1 MAEIRLLLVDDHPVV
16 RRGLRGYLELEPDFT
31 VVGEAGEGEEA
42 LRAIEETH
50 PDVVLLDLKMPGLDG
65 QGVLDRLGS
74 AHKTGASKIGDGPR
88 ILVLTSATDAERVPA
103 AITAGAAGFVYKDI
117 DPDAL
122 ASAIRT
128 VHSGQML
135 LAPIA
140 MRGLMSGN
148 ANASS
153 APSLTPRESQV
164 LGLIAKGQTN
174 RQIARAL
181 GVSEKTVK
189 THVTNLLRRIGAAD
203 RTQAALWAVRHGIG

>member
-1 MAEIRLLLVDDHPVV
+1 VTEIRLLLVDDHPVV

-31 VVGEAGEGEEA
+31 VVGEAGDGEEA
-42 LRAIEETH
+42 LRAIEETR

-65 QGVLDRLGS
+65 QGVLERLG
-74 AHKTGASKIGDGPR
+74 TTGDGPR
-88 ILVLTSATDAERVPA
+88 ILVLTSATDAERVPN
-103 AITAGAAGFVYKDI
+103 AISAGAAGFVYKDI

-128 VHSGQML
+128 VHAGQL
-135 LAPIA
+135 LLSPVA
-140 MRGLMSGN
+140 MRGLMNGSG
-148 ANASS
+148 SSPS

-174 RQIARAL
+174 RQISRAL

>member
-1 MAEIRLLLVDDHPVV
+1 VAEIRLLLVDDHPVV
-16 RRGLRGYLELEPDFT
+16 RRGLRGYLELEADFT
-31 VVGEAGEGEEA
+31 VVGEAGDGEAA
-42 LRAIEETH
+42 LRAIAETS

-74 AHKTGASKIGDGPR
+74 AATTSDGPR
-88 ILVLTSATDAERVPA
+88 VLVLTSATDAERVPN
-103 AITAGAAGFVYKDI
+103 AISAGAAGFVYKDI

-128 VHSGQML
+128 VHSGQL
-135 LAPIA
+135 LLSPVA

-148 ANASS
+148 GSSPS

>member
-1 MAEIRLLLVDDHPVV
+1 MTDPIRLLLVDDHPVV
-16 RRGLRGYLELEPDFT
+16 RRGLRGYLELEPDLT
-31 VVGEAGEGEEA
+31 VAGEAGDGEEA
-42 LRAIEETH
+42 LELIAELR

-65 QGVLDRLGS
+65 QGVLDRLGDD
-74 AHKTGASKIGDGPR
+74 APR
-88 ILVLTSATDAERVPA
+88 VLVLTSATDADRVPT
-103 AITAGAAGFVYKDI
+103 AIAAGAAGFVYKDI

-122 ASAIRT
+122 AGAIRT

-135 LAPIA
+135 LAPVA
-140 MRGLMSGN
+140 MRGLLSGG
-148 ANASS
+148 AAPS

-189 THVTNLLRRIGAAD
+189 THVTNLLRRIDAAD

>member
-1 MAEIRLLLVDDHPVV
+1 MADPIRLLLVDDHPVV
-16 RRGLRGYLELEPDFT
+16 RRGLRGYLELEPDFV
-31 VVGEAGEGEEA
+31 VVGEAGDGEEA
-42 LRAIEETH
+42 LRAIEETR

-65 QGVLDRLGS
+65 QGVLDRLGTADKEDRPS
-74 AHKTGASKIGDGPR
+74 

-103 AITAGAAGFVYKDI
+103 AISAGAAGFVYKDI

-128 VHSGQML
+128 VHAGQML

-140 MRGLMSGN
+140 MRGLMNGTT
-148 ANASS
+148 APT

-174 RQIARAL
+174 RQIARSL

>member
-1 MAEIRLLLVDDHPVV
+1 MTEIRLLLVDDHPVV

-31 VVGEAGEGEEA
+31 VVGEAGDGEEA
-42 LRAIEETH
+42 LRAIEEHH

-65 QGVLDRLGS
+65 QGVLERLG
-74 AHKTGASKIGDGPR
+74 ATGGAPR
-88 ILVLTSATDAERVPA
+88 VLVLTSATDAERVPN

-128 VHSGQML
+128 VHAGQL
-135 LAPIA
+135 LLSPVA

-148 ANASS
+148 ISAPS

>member
-1 MAEIRLLLVDDHPVV
+1 VTEIRLLLVDDHPVV
-16 RRGLRGYLELEPDFT
+16 RRGLRGYLELEADFT
-31 VVGEAGEGEEA
+31 VVGEAGDGEEA
-42 LRAIEETH
+42 LRAIEETR

-65 QGVLDRLGS
+65 QGVLDRLDQDD
-74 AHKTGASKIGDGPR
+74 APR
-88 ILVLTSATDAERVPA
+88 VLVLTSATDAERVPN
-103 AITAGAAGFVYKDI
+103 AIAAGAAGFVYKDI

-128 VHSGQML
+128 VHAGQL
-135 LAPIA
+135 LLSPVA
-140 MRGLMSGN
+140 MRGLMNGN
-148 ANASS
+148 GSSPS

>member
-1 MAEIRLLLVDDHPVV
+1 MTEIRLLLVDDHPVV

-31 VVGEAGEGEEA
+31 VVGEAGDGETA
-42 LRAIEETH
+42 LRAIEDTQ

-65 QGVLDRLGS
+65 QGVLDRLG
-74 AHKTGASKIGDGPR
+74 GAGEDQDGPR

-103 AITAGAAGFVYKDI
+103 AISAGAAGFVYKDI

-135 LAPIA
+135 LAPVA
-140 MRGLMSGN
+140 MRGLMNGN
-148 ANASS
+148 GGAPS

-189 THVTNLLRRIGAAD
+189 THVTNLLRRIDAAD

>member
-1 MAEIRLLLVDDHPVV
+1 VAEIRLLLVDDHPVV

-31 VVGEAGEGEEA
+31 VVGEAGDGEEA
-42 LRAIEETH
+42 LRAIEETR

-65 QGVLDRLGS
+65 QGVLDRLG
-74 AHKTGASKIGDGPR
+74 TTRDGPR
-88 ILVLTSATDAERVPA
+88 ILVLTSATDAERVPN

-128 VHSGQML
+128 VHAGQL
-135 LAPIA
+135 LLSPVA
-140 MRGLMSGN
+140 MRGLMNGN
-148 ANASS
+148 GSTTT

>member
-1 MAEIRLLLVDDHPVV
+1 MTEIRLLLVDDHPVV

-31 VVGEAGEGEEA
+31 VVGEAGDGEEA
-42 LRAIEETH
+42 LRAIAETR

-65 QGVLDRLGS
+65 QGVLERL
-74 AHKTGASKIGDGPR
+74 ASVDDAPR
-88 ILVLTSATDAERVPA
+88 VLVLTSATDAERVPN

-128 VHSGQML
+128 VHAGQLL
-135 LAPIA
+135 LAPVA
-140 MRGLMSGN
+140 MRGLMNGN
-148 ANASS
+148 ATTT

>member
-1 MAEIRLLLVDDHPVV
+1 MTDPIRLLLVDDHPVV
-16 RRGLRGYLELEPDFT
+16 RRGLRGYLELEPDFA
-31 VVGEAGEGEEA
+31 VVGEAGDGEEA
-42 LRAIEETH
+42 LKAIDAH
-50 PDVVLLDLKMPGLDG
+50 DPDVVLLDLKMPGLDG
-65 QGVLDRLGS
+65 QGVLDRLGD
-74 AHKTGASKIGDGPR
+74 ARDRPR
-88 ILVLTSATDAERVPA
+88 VLVLTSATDAERVPS
-103 AITAGAAGFVYKDI
+103 AINAGAAGFVYKDI

-135 LAPIA
+135 LAPVA
-140 MRGLMSGN
+140 MRGLMNGTTGP
-148 ANASS
+148 A
-153 APSLTPRESQV
+153 APTLTPRESQV

>member
-1 MAEIRLLLVDDHPVV
+1 MTEIRLLLVDDHPVV

-31 VVGEAGEGEEA
+31 VVGEAGDGDEA
-42 LRAIEETH
+42 LKAIADLA

-65 QGVLDRLGS
+65 QGVLERLDQ
-74 AHKTGASKIGDGPR
+74 DGPR

-103 AITAGAAGFVYKDI
+103 AIAAGAAGFVYKDI

-135 LAPIA
+135 LSPVA

-148 ANASS
+148 GGAST
-153 APSLTPRESQV
+153 APALTPRESQV

>member
-16 RRGLRGYLELEPDFT
+16 RRGLRGYLELEADFT
-31 VVGEAGEGEEA
+31 VVGEAGDGEEA
-42 LRAIEETH
+42 LRAIEETR

-65 QGVLDRLGS
+65 QGVLERLS
-74 AHKTGASKIGDGPR
+74 LKTGDAPR
-88 ILVLTSATDAERVPA
+88 VLVLTSATDAERVPN
-103 AITAGAAGFVYKDI
+103 AISAGAAGFVYKDI

-128 VHSGQML
+128 VHAGQL
-135 LAPIA
+135 LLSPVA
-140 MRGLMSGN
+140 MRGLMNGN
-148 ANASS
+148 GNTAS

-189 THVTNLLRRIGAAD
+189 THVTNLLRRIDAAD

>member
-1 MAEIRLLLVDDHPVV
+1 MTEIRLLLVDDHPVV

-31 VVGEAGEGEEA
+31 VVGEAGDGEEA
-42 LRAIEETH
+42 LRAIAETR

-65 QGVLDRLGS
+65 QGVLERL
-74 AHKTGASKIGDGPR
+74 ASVDDAPR
-88 ILVLTSATDAERVPA
+88 VLVLTSATDAERVPN

-128 VHSGQML
+128 VHSGQLL
-135 LAPIA
+135 LAPVA
-140 MRGLMSGN
+140 MRGLMNGN
-148 ANASS
+148 GTAPS

>member
-1 MAEIRLLLVDDHPVV
+1 MTDPIRLLLVDDHPVV
-16 RRGLRGYLELEPDFT
+16 RRGLRGYLELEPDFV
-31 VVGEAGEGEEA
+31 VVGEAGDGEEA
-42 LRAIEETH
+42 LAAIADLD

-65 QGVLDRLGS
+65 QGVLDRLGD
-74 AHKTGASKIGDGPR
+74 ARAR
-88 ILVLTSATDAERVPA
+88 VLVLTSATDAERVPP
-103 AITAGAAGFVYKDI
+103 AITSGAAGFVYKDI

-128 VHSGQML
+128 VHSGQL
-135 LAPIA
+135 LLSPVA
-140 MRGLMSGN
+140 MRGLMNGSTGP
-148 ANASS
+148 A
-153 APSLTPRESQV
+153 APTLTPRESQV

-189 THVTNLLRRIGAAD
+189 THVTNLLRRIDAAD

>member
-16 RRGLRGYLELEPDFT
+16 RRGLRGYLELEADFT
-31 VVGEAGEGEEA
+31 VVGEAGDGEEA
-42 LRAIEETH
+42 LRAIEDTR

-65 QGVLDRLGS
+65 QGVLDRLDQ
-74 AHKTGASKIGDGPR
+74 DGPR
-88 ILVLTSATDAERVPA
+88 VLVLTSATDAEHVPN
-103 AITAGAAGFVYKDI
+103 AIAAGAAGFVYKDI

-128 VHSGQML
+128 VHAGQL
-135 LAPIA
+135 LLSPVA

-148 ANASS
+148 GSSPS
-153 APSLTPRESQV
+153 APALTPRESQV

>member
-1 MAEIRLLLVDDHPVV
+1 MERPTVAEIRLLLVDDHPVV

-42 LRAIEETH
+42 LRAIGETQ

-65 QGVLDRLGS
+65 QGVLDRLQ
-74 AHKTGASKIGDGPR
+74 KEGPR

-103 AITAGAAGFVYKDI
+103 AIAAGAAGFVYKDI

-128 VHSGQML
+128 VHAGQVL
-135 LAPIA
+135 LAPVA
-140 MRGLMSGN
+140 MRGLMSGGGN
-148 ANASS
+148 APS

>member
-1 MAEIRLLLVDDHPVV
+1 MADPIRLLLVDDHPVV
-16 RRGLRGYLELEPDFT
+16 RRGLRGYLELEPDFA
-31 VVGEAGEGEEA
+31 VVGEAGDGEEA
-42 LRAIEETH
+42 LKAIAETR

-65 QGVLDRLGS
+65 QGVLDRLG
-74 AHKTGASKIGDGPR
+74 AGDGPNV
-88 ILVLTSATDAERVPA
+88 LVLTSAADAERVPA
-103 AITAGAAGFVYKDI
+103 AIGAGAAGFVYKDI

-128 VHSGQML
+128 VHAGQML
-135 LAPIA
+135 LAPVA
-140 MRGLMSGN
+140 MRGLMNGST
-148 ANASS
+148 APA
-153 APSLTPRESQV
+153 APSLTPRENQV

>member
-1 MAEIRLLLVDDHPVV
+1 MTEIRLLLVDDHPVV

-31 VVGEAGEGEEA
+31 VVGEAGDGEEA

-65 QGVLDRLGS
+65 QGVLERL
-74 AHKTGASKIGDGPR
+74 AAETGDAPR
-88 ILVLTSATDAERVPA
+88 VLVLTSATDAERVPN

-128 VHSGQML
+128 VHAGQL
-135 LAPIA
+135 LLSPVA
-140 MRGLMSGN
+140 MRGLMNGN
-148 ANASS
+148 AATT

-189 THVTNLLRRIGAAD
+189 THVTNLLRRIDAAD

>member
-1 MAEIRLLLVDDHPVV
+1 MTEIRLLLVDDHPVV
-16 RRGLRGYLELEPDFT
+16 RRGLRGYLELEADFT
-31 VVGEAGEGEEA
+31 VVGEAGDGEEA
-42 LRAIEETH
+42 LRAIEETR

-65 QGVLDRLGS
+65 QGVLDRLDQDD
-74 AHKTGASKIGDGPR
+74 APR
-88 ILVLTSATDAERVPA
+88 VLVLTSATDAERVPN
-103 AITAGAAGFVYKDI
+103 AIAAGAAGFVYKDI

-128 VHSGQML
+128 VHAGQL
-135 LAPIA
+135 LLSPVA
-140 MRGLMSGN
+140 MRGLMNGN
-148 ANASS
+148 GSSPS

>member
-16 RRGLRGYLELEPDFT
+16 RRGLRGYLELEPDLT
-31 VVGEAGEGEEA
+31 VVGEAGDGEEA
-42 LRAIEETH
+42 LRAIEATQ

-74 AHKTGASKIGDGPR
+74 AAEKSDRPR
-88 ILVLTSATDAERVPA
+88 ILVLTSATDADRVPA
-103 AITAGAAGFVYKDI
+103 AIVAGAAGFVYKDI

-128 VHSGQML
+128 VHAGQLL
-135 LAPIA
+135 LAPVA

-148 ANASS
+148 GTAPS
-153 APSLTPRESQV
+153 APTLTPRESQV
-164 LGLIAKGQTN
+164 LGLIANGQTN

-189 THVTNLLRRIGAAD
+189 THVTNLLRRIDAAD
-203 RTQAALWAVRHGIG
+203 RTQAALWAVHHGIG

>member
-1 MAEIRLLLVDDHPVV
+1 VTEIRLLLVDDHPVV

-31 VVGEAGEGEEA
+31 VVGEAGDGEEA
-42 LRAIEETH
+42 LRAIEETR

-65 QGVLDRLGS
+65 QGVLERLG
-74 AHKTGASKIGDGPR
+74 TTGDGPR
-88 ILVLTSATDAERVPA
+88 ILVLTSATDAERVPN
-103 AITAGAAGFVYKDI
+103 AISAGAAGFVYKDI

-128 VHSGQML
+128 VHAGQL
-135 LAPIA
+135 LLSPVA
-140 MRGLMSGN
+140 MRGLMSG
-148 ANASS
+148 SGSSPS

-174 RQIARAL
+174 RQISRAL

>member
-1 MAEIRLLLVDDHPVV
+1 MTDPIRLLLVDDHPVV
-16 RRGLRGYLELEPDFT
+16 RRGLRGYLELEPDLA
-31 VVGEAGEGEEA
+31 VVGEAGDGEEA
-42 LRAIEETH
+42 LAAIAALD

-65 QGVLDRLGS
+65 QGVLDRLGD
-74 AHKTGASKIGDGPR
+74 ARAR
-88 ILVLTSATDAERVPA
+88 VLVLTSATDAERVPA

-128 VHSGQML
+128 VHSGQLL
-135 LAPIA
+135 LAPVA
-140 MRGLMSGN
+140 MRGLMNG
-148 ANASS
+148 ATGPA
-153 APSLTPRESQV
+153 APNLTPRESQV

>member
-1 MAEIRLLLVDDHPVV
+1 VTEIRLLLVDDHPVV

-31 VVGEAGEGEEA
+31 VVGEAGDGEEA
-42 LRAIEETH
+42 LRAIEETR

-65 QGVLDRLGS
+65 QGVLERLGS
-74 AHKTGASKIGDGPR
+74 ASETADAPR
-88 ILVLTSATDAERVPA
+88 VLVLTSATDAERVPN

-128 VHSGQML
+128 VHSGQL
-135 LAPIA
+135 LLSPVA
-140 MRGLMSGN
+140 MRGLMNGN
-148 ANASS
+148 GAAAT

>member
-1 MAEIRLLLVDDHPVV
+1 MSDPIRLLLVDDHPVV
-16 RRGLRGYLELEPDFT
+16 RRGLRGYLELEPDLV
-31 VVGEAGEGEEA
+31 VVGEAGDGEEA
-42 LRAIEETH
+42 LAAIAALD

-65 QGVLDRLGS
+65 QGVLDRLGES
-74 AHKTGASKIGDGPR
+74 RSR
-88 ILVLTSATDAERVPA
+88 ILVLTSATDAERVPS
-103 AITAGAAGFVYKDI
+103 AIGSGAAGFVYKDI

-128 VHSGQML
+128 VHSGQL
-135 LAPIA
+135 LLSPVA
-140 MRGLMSGN
+140 MRGLMNGST
-148 ANASS
+148 
-153 APSLTPRESQV
+153 APAAPNLTPRESQV